1 MKRMHQ
7 GFIYLLLLFFA
18 THVACLESVSLAL
31 VDYERQS
38 TKLDSFLP
46 EPLFIKQIILQDPL
60 ETTCLKNII
69 PIIPAPIGADNLKTV
84 VFYIAATQ
92 RYETVVFTLSQDQL
106 SIELKP
112 HRIFE
117 RCKVSG
123 QTIGSELIKHEYLLK
138 PGTVFNERFAQQAVA
153 ELENSYKKKGFLDAR
168 VQDQCI
174 ENEPRKTVQVHLKL
188 NQGTAYPADALHE
201 QVRHPHFIFTG
212 NEAFAS
218 GQLEQVLCLYG
229 TALEHIPHH
238 LLAQTVQ
245 DWYCKQGYTNA
256 QVSVQKQVNQLLVTI
271 VEGAQNTKV
280 PPRARPQR
288 ASACMPHIFGQT
300 VLQKTSTLPDE
311 YILRELTYGT
321 GQLFTT
327 QEVATTL
334 GRLSKRQIFDRIHLY
349 PVQTP
354 FAPNEYT
361 MVLQVR
367 DDEPRELRTRAG
379 ISLQQMSK
387 EFSFKNVSYAAG
399 GTFLVKNPTN
409 HADLFFVDADY
420 TYGEQILSLNYHY
433 PWIGSL
439 PIHGKF
445 QLYAMQYLQPGLR
458 HNHKNIYSFVQ
469 QGALMGLHY
478 EKDNWDAQVN
488 YGLEWM
494 ETKLKNCQDYPLFCK
509 ELSRALNFAPALLD
523 KKIPYFFTEPTVVL
537 DRLDDPLNPTQG
549 SLAMMSGK
557 AMIPCKH
564 LGFNSSFAKILFDHA
579 YFVPFQYAVL
589 GVRMR
594 IGHIFFNTFEN
605 IMPAE
610 RFYLGGANSIRSY
623 DTDLC
628 PPLGVLTTDEDKLRY
643 VPQGA
648 QSMANLNIELRIP
661 AKRNLWVAVF
671 QDMGALSNTKFA
683 DIKMRHILAGTG
695 AGIRIQT
702 PIGPLRFDFAFKW
715 HRPDQTIAP
724 YCWFLSFGNAF

>member
-1 MKRMHQ
+1 MHQ

-46 EPLFIKQIILQDPL
+46 DPLLIKQIILQDPL
-60 ETTCLKNII
+60 EITYLKNII
-69 PIIPAPIGADNLKTV
+69 PRVPAPIGADNLKIL

-106 SIELKP
+106 SIDLKP

-123 QTIGSELIKHEYLLK
+123 QPFGTQLIKHEYLLK
-138 PGTVFNERFAQQAVA
+138 PGAIFDERFAKQAVA

-168 VQDQCI
+168 VQDHCI
-174 ENEPRKTVQVHLKL
+174 ENEPRKTVQVHLEV
-188 NQGTAYPADALHE
+188 NQGKAYPADPLHE
-201 QVRHPHFIFTG
+201 QVRQPPFIFTG
-212 NEAFAS
+212 NKAFAG
-218 GQLEQVLCLYG
+218 GQLEQVLCQYG

-238 LLAQTVQ
+238 LLAQTLQ
-245 DWYCKQGYTNA
+245 DWYCTQGYTSA
-256 QVSVQKQVNQLLVTI
+256 QVRVQKQGNQLLVTV
-271 VEGAQNTKV
+271 VEGAHTRNV
-280 PPRARPQR
+280 PVRARPQHP
-288 ASACMPHIFGQT
+288 STSLPHIFGQT

-321 GQLFTT
+321 GQLFTA

-334 GRLSKRQIFDRIHLY
+334 ERLSKRQIFDRIHLY

-433 PWIGSL
+433 PWISPL
-439 PIHGKF
+439 PLHARF
-445 QLYAMQYLQPGLR
+445 QIYAMQYLQPGLR

-469 QGALMGLHY
+469 QGALMGLQY
-478 EKDNWDAQVN
+478 EKEDWNAQVN

-494 ETKLKNCQDYPLFCK
+494 ETKLKNCQEYPLFCK
-509 ELSRALNFAPALLD
+509 ELSRALNFTPALLD
-523 KKIPYFFTEPTVVL
+523 KKIPYFFTEPTIVL

-549 SLAMMSGK
+549 SLAMMTGK

-564 LGFNSSFAKILFDHA
+564 LGYNSSFAKILFDHA
-579 YFVPFQYAVL
+579 YFVSFQYAVL
-589 GVRMR
+589 GLRTR

-623 DTDLC
+623 ETDLC
-628 PPLGVLTTDEDKLRY
+628 PPLGIVFDEDGRPRF

-648 QSMANLNIELRIP
+648 QSMVNVNAELRIP
-661 AKRNLWVAVF
+661 AKRNLWFAVF

-715 HRPDQTIAP
+715 HQPDPSIAP